1 MSKSIVDSR
10 QSPVVVGSRQSPLV
24 VQPFRAV
31 SLAAAL
37 LIATA
42 LAAPSAIAQ
51 DQRASMREVGK
62 KWQDAIVN
70 VRVSLKVRMSMGGR
84 EVQSMDDTLEA
95 VATVIDPSGLTV
107 MSLSTLDPGAMMS
120 RLMGAAA
127 TGDQKMQIVSEPS
140 DVRMRL
146 PDGRELPA
154 TIVLRDQDLDLAFI
168 RPTTKPAAPLT
179 AVNLSDAAR
188 PAILEDVVVLSRL
201 GRVGGWAPAAV
212 LYSVGAIIE
221 KPRTFFVLNG
231 AAGTGTPA
239 FLANGKLVGLL
250 TIRQID
256 PGRMSMFGMMG
267 GTDGAGMMAVILPAA
282 DVLEIAKQATTG
294 K

>member
-1 MSKSIVDSR
+1 MKR
-10 QSPVVVGSRQSPLV
+10 FLV
-24 VQPFRAV
+24 VHAV
-31 SLAAAL
+31 AAL
-37 LIATA
+37 MVVCTGVSAEDERAA
-42 LAAPSAIAQ
+42 L
-51 DQRASMREVGK
+51 REVGK

-84 EVQSMDDTLEA
+84 EVQSMDDTLES
-95 VATVIDPSGLTV
+95 VATVIDSSGLTV
-107 MSLSTLDPGAMMS
+107 MSLSSLDPGAMMS
-120 RLMGAAA
+120 RLMGSGG
-127 TGDQKMQIVSEPS
+127 GDQKMSIVSEPS

-168 RPTTKPAAPLT
+168 RPTTRPATPLT
-179 AVNLSDAAR
+179 AVNLADASR
-188 PAILEDVVVLSRL
+188 PAILDDVVVLSRL
-201 GRVGGWAPAAV
+201 GRVGGYTPAAV
-212 LYSVGAIIE
+212 LYSVGAVIE

-231 AAGTGTPA
+231 QASTGTPA

-267 GTDGAGMMAVILPAA
+267 GSEGAGVIAVILPAA
-282 DVLEIAKQATTG
+282 DVLEIAKQASES
-294 K
+294 KK

>member
-1 MSKSIVDSR
+1 VDVKQSWVVSR
-10 QSPVVVGSRQSPLV
+10 ESLVFILLCVFLVGGASAQEQR
-24 VQPFRAV
+24 
-31 SLAAAL
+31 AAL
-37 LIATA
+37 R
-42 LAAPSAIAQ
+42 
-51 DQRASMREVGK
+51 DVGK

-84 EVQSMDDTLEA
+84 EVQSMDDTLES

-107 MSLSTLDPGAMMS
+107 MSLSGLDPGAMMT

-127 TGDQKMQIVSEPS
+127 GGDQKMSIVSEPS

-154 TIVLRDQDLDLAFI
+154 TIVLRDQDLDLAFV
-168 RPTTKPAAPLT
+168 RPTTKPAGPLT
-179 AVNLSDAAR
+179 CINLSDAAR
-188 PAILEDVVVLSRL
+188 PAILDDVVVLSRL

-231 AAGTGTPA
+231 AAGTGMPA
-239 FLANGKLVGLL
+239 FLASGKLVGLL
-250 TIRQID
+250 TIRQVD

-267 GTDGAGMMAVILPAA
+267 GMEGAGMMAVILPAA
-282 DVLEIAKQATTG
+282 DVAEIAKQANEN

>member
-1 MSKSIVDSR
+1 MDVTQSSVVSR
-10 QSPVVVGSRQSPLV
+10 QSSVGRQWLVSRESLVILPLV
-24 VQPFRAV
+24 
-31 SLAAAL
+31 LATL
-37 LIATA
+37 VL
-42 LAAPSAIAQ
+42 PVGAQ
-51 DQRASMREVGK
+51 DQRSALREVGK

-84 EVQSMDDTLEA
+84 EVQSMDDTVET

-107 MSLSTLDPGAMMS
+107 LSLTTLDPGAMMS
-120 RLMGAAA
+120 RMMGAAT

-140 DVRMRL
+140 DVRIRL
-146 PDGRELPA
+146 ADGRELPA

-168 RPTTKPAAPLT
+168 RPTAKPSAPLT
-179 AVNLSDAAR
+179 AVNLSDAGR
-188 PAILEDVVVLSRL
+188 PAVLDDVVVLSRL

-239 FLANGKLVGLL
+239 FLASGKLVGLL
-250 TIRQID
+250 TIRQVD

-267 GTDGAGMMAVILPAA
+267 GGEGAGVMAVILPAP
-282 DVLEIAKQATTG
+282 DVLEIARQAQDG